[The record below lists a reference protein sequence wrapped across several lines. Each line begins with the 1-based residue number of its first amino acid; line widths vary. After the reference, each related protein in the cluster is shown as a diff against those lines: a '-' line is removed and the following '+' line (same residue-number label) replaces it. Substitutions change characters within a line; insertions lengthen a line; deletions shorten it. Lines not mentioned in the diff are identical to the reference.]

1 MADVKNFKSRLSSSR
16 LFSKGSKDLDSG
28 VVDDKV
34 FNKDKW
40 NMIFGKLKKLGTAIE
55 MYYGS
60 SMSIDNVEYRW
71 VNDRIEYY
79 EKDKRLL
86 TKEEMTTANEMWKKY
101 GTKS

>member
-1 MADVKNFKSRLSSSR
+1 MKGTRLKDVL
-16 LFSKGSKDLDSG
+16 
-28 VVDDKV
+28 DDKV
-34 FNKDKW
+34 FNKEKW
-40 NMIFGKLKKLGTAIE
+40 DMIFGKLKKLGTAIE

-79 EKDKRLL
+79 EGEERLL

-101 GTKS
+101 GTKR